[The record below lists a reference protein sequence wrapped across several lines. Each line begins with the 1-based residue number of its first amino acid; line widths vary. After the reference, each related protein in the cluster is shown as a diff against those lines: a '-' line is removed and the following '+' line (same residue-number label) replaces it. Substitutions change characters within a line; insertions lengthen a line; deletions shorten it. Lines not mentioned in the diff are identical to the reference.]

1 MLTIIKVKMKINRYN
16 AYLFTVILAALI
28 LITSVRGQDN
38 TIVFSPTL
46 AQPQTPP
53 AQPQTP
59 PSQTPPN
66 QQQQPAP
73 GSVNNETVTS
83 IVTLT
88 DLNTG
93 ETQISPESSP
103 QQASRLVQSE
113 LNTDPSLTPAEKTE
127 ASSLGQTLLAKSQ
140 EMVQELSETTTSE
153 PTEQDKVVVMTEACT
168 GSVCIKSITSK
179 GDLISG
185 DNIEQQYTAQGSS
198 TFDNPPPP
206 APTQ

>member
-1 MLTIIKVKMKINRYN
+1 MLTIIKVKMKINWCN
-16 AYLFTVILAALI
+16 AYLFTVILTAFI

-38 TIVFSPTL
+38 IIIFSPSL
-46 AQPQTPP
+46 AQPQLPP
-53 AQPQTP
+53 AQPQI
-59 PSQTPPN
+59 PSAQTPPN

-73 GSVNNETVTS
+73 GSINNETVTS

-93 ETQISPESSP
+93 ETEISPESSP

-113 LNTDPSLTPAEKTE
+113 LNTDPSLTPAEKNE
-127 ASSLGQTLLAKSQ
+127 AYSLGQTLLAESQ
-140 EMVQELSETTTSE
+140 DMVQKLSEATTSE

-198 TFDNPPPP
+198 TFDTTPSP

>member
-1 MLTIIKVKMKINRYN
+1 MKINWYN
-16 AYLFTVILAALI
+16 PYLFTVILIAII
-28 LITSVRGQDN
+28 LITSVRGQDS
-38 TIVFSPTL
+38 IIIFSPIL
-46 AQPQTPP
+46 AQPQIPP
-53 AQPQTP
+53 AQM
-59 PSQTPPN
+59 PPN

-73 GSVNNETVTS
+73 GSINNETVTS

-103 QQASRLVQSE
+103 QQASQLVQSE
-113 LNTDPSLTPAEKTE
+113 LNTDPSLTPTEKNE
-127 ASSLGQTLLAKSQ
+127 ASSLGQTLLAESQ
-140 EMVQELSETTTSE
+140 DMVQKLSEATTSE
-153 PTEQDKVVVMTEACT
+153 PSEQDKVVVMTEACT

-185 DNIEQQYTAQGSS
+185 DNIEQQYTAQGTS
-198 TFDNPPPP
+198 TFGNTPSP

>member
-1 MLTIIKVKMKINRYN
+1 MLTITKVKMKINWYN
-16 AYLFTVILAALI
+16 ASLFTVILIAII
-28 LITSVRGQDN
+28 LITSGKGQDN
-38 TIVFSPTL
+38 TIIFSLTH
-46 AQPQTPP
+46 AQPQIPP
-53 AQPQTP
+53 AQPQIP
-59 PSQTPPN
+59 PAQMPPN

-73 GSVNNETVTS
+73 ASVNNETITS

-113 LNTDPSLTPAEKTE
+113 LNTDPSLTPAEKNE
-127 ASSLGQTLLAKSQ
+127 ASSLGQTLLAESQ
-140 EMVQELSETTTSE
+140 DMVQELSEATTSE

-185 DNIEQQYTAQGSS
+185 DNIEEQYTAQGSS
-198 TFDNPPPP
+198 TPSP